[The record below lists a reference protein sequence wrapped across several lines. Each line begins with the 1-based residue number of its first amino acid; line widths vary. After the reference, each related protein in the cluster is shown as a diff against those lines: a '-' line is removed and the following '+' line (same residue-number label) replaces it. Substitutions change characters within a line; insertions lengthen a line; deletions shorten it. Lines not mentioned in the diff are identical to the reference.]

1 MRGFHLV
8 LVAGAALLYESHA
21 WLGLP
26 ATLRVTSA
34 HRQSALARRGL
45 APNAAAR
52 RGLEAPR
59 AAGCLALR
67 ASDSGGAFDMSAFEA
82 ELQRR
87 NEGAAGGGV
96 ERATGSDMDA
106 EELRGLVTAKWGQ
119 PFDTKI
125 VRRRDARNVMKFYLQ
140 VMWRHLHQQS
150 FFLTEDEYM
159 DQLGAVASLIS
170 EWCSPARLRAA
181 LAAAPPP
188 ELRAQHPRPRAGGSR
203 TMFGSRSLR
212 RSRSQASRLQPSS
225 PPRPCF
231 GEAPRLPPARE
242 RSGGAVCGR
251 RAAGGAEFGRRAL
264 TAGRGA
270 GRRLGAGRSR
280 AQWRSRSR

>member
-1 MRGFHLV
+1 
-8 LVAGAALLYESHA
+8 
-21 WLGLP
+21 
-26 ATLRVTSA
+26 
-34 HRQSALARRGL
+34 
-45 APNAAAR
+45 
-52 RGLEAPR
+52 
-59 AAGCLALR
+59 
-67 ASDSGGAFDMSAFEA
+67 MSAFEA

-87 NEGAAGGGV
+87 NEGAAGGEM

-106 EELRGLVTAKWGQ
+106 EELRELVTAKWGQ

-188 ELRAQHPRPRAGGSR
+188 ELRAQHPRPCAGGSR

-212 RSRSQASRLQPSS
+212 RSRSQASRLVAPLS
-225 PPRPCF
+225 PAPLLRRSTTLAPRPR
-231 GEAPRLPPARE
+231 AQ
-242 RSGGAVCGR
+242 R
-251 RAAGGAEFGRRAL
+251 RAAGGAEFGRRAV
-264 TAGRGA
+264 TAWRGA